1 MDIQLILYWV
11 IAYARSVRVL
21 VVVKVIDLIAL
32 CTVIQRCCNIAA
44 LLGNQKH
51 HRLQI
56 TISLILGTTHTE
68 DNKEVLYR
76 RFVRYK

>member
-44 LLGNQKH
+44 LQKH

-56 TISLILGTTHTE
+56 IISLILGTTHTE
-68 DNKEVLYR
+68 DNNEALYTEDL
-76 RFVRYK
+76 